1 MKKIS
6 LKQKIVLIIFGI
18 FLSAV
23 LLEAGLRIGGF
34 IYLSLQEYRNIKSL
48 KQGGEYR
55 ILCLGESTTSNQW
68 PRPLEDILNQSN
80 LGIKFSVIDKGVSGT
95 NTGAIV
101 THLKRYLDK
110 YKPHMVVT
118 MMGINDT
125 GNSLVLHYKPD
136 KYSFKSLRI
145 YKFMRLLKLYISE
158 KRRET
163 SRSFDI
169 KTEEMF
175 KKDIKKNPKKW
186 DGYFKLGQCYR
197 EQQKYDEAEEM
208 FKKAIEIDPKNL
220 IVYGELGSCYMDRG
234 KFDKAEAVL
243 MEAIEINSK
252 DAYGYIK
259 LGWCYMDEEKFDKAE
274 AVLKEAIK
282 INPKNVDGYIGL
294 GWCYREQRKYDK
306 AEVMLD
312 EAVKI
317 DPKKWDGYFKL
328 GLCYKEQRKY
338 NKALEMYK
346 EVIKINPT
354 NCTAYN
360 EMGLCYME
368 QRKFDKTEAVLKD
381 AIKINPESEEAI
393 RNLTLYKQVMLNFQ
407 GENNVK
413 SLFEYYLPITVTNYI
428 KLKDILTKENIQLVC
443 VQYPILSV
451 GPLRNIFKDIEGMF
465 FVDNEG
471 VFKDALKEGNPD
483 EYFTDMFA
491 GDFGHC
497 TYKGNRLLAQSIAD
511 TILEEYFGEK

>member
-1 MKKIS
+1 
-6 LKQKIVLIIFGI
+6 
-18 FLSAV
+18 
-23 LLEAGLRIGGF
+23 
-34 IYLSLQEYRNIKSL
+34 
-48 KQGGEYR
+48 
-55 ILCLGESTTSNQW
+55 
-68 PRPLEDILNQSN
+68 
-80 LGIKFSVIDKGVSGT
+80 
-95 NTGAIV
+95 
-101 THLKRYLDK
+101 
-110 YKPHMVVT
+110 
-118 MMGINDT
+118 
-125 GNSLVLHYKPD
+125 
-136 KYSFKSLRI
+136 
-145 YKFMRLLKLYISE
+145 
-158 KRRET
+158 
-163 SRSFDI
+163 
-169 KTEEMF
+169 
-175 KKDIKKNPKKW
+175 
-186 DGYFKLGQCYR
+186 
-197 EQQKYDEAEEM
+197 
-208 FKKAIEIDPKNL
+208 
-220 IVYGELGSCYMDRG
+220 
-234 KFDKAEAVL
+234 
-243 MEAIEINSK
+243 
-252 DAYGYIK
+252 
-259 LGWCYMDEEKFDKAE
+259 
-274 AVLKEAIK
+274 
-282 INPKNVDGYIGL
+282 
-294 GWCYREQRKYDK
+294 
-306 AEVMLD
+306 
-312 EAVKI
+312 
-317 DPKKWDGYFKL
+317 
-328 GLCYKEQRKY
+328 
-338 NKALEMYK
+338 LEMYK